1 MTVCP
6 SSCGVLTPC
15 ATGKGVRHDDD
26 QAFPEGGFSVGFDVD
41 CQCGWDQPCKK
52 EQDYPADE
60 ELTTSE

>member
-1 MTVCP
+1 
-6 SSCGVLTPC
+6 
-15 ATGKGVRHDDD
+15 
-26 QAFPEGGFSVGFDVD
+26 VD